1 MGAQVYTAGKE
12 EPGEYRYRLV
22 LAGAGDLETL
32 IEVDVRYNF
41 SVLGL
46 DGVLELWF
54 QIGNWQFAEK
64 REGGYEPATWIAA
77 TNYS

>member
-1 MGAQVYTAGKE
+1 MGK
-12 EPGEYRYRLV
+12 LV
-22 LAGAGDLETL
+22 LAGVGHSETL
-32 IEVDVRYNF
+32 VEEDVRYKF

-64 REGGYEPATWIAA
+64 REGGYEPATWRAA
-77 TNYS
+77 ANTLKVQLECLL